1 MKDNQVNQNKHWKSI
16 EQLENEA
23 RFNELA
29 EQEFQ
34 SSPLRTEAGNDGV
47 ARRDFLKL
55 MGASLAMSATACVRR
70 PVEKI
75 VPYAKR
81 PEDLTIGVPNF
92 YASSLSDELSGYGLV
107 VRTREGRPIKLEAN
121 TENPASPQGLS
132 TRAQAHCIS
141 LYDMDRMKEPKR
153 RISEGED
160 FHQRKWDLRS
170 WEKADDEI
178 VALLGQGAPLILTNN
193 IASPSKKSLLGEFVQ
208 AFGGEAY
215 SWNPLVD
222 TCVERAQEMSY
233 GKAVRPRYRFEKAQY
248 VLNVGSDFL
257 GTDPNAHEYAGAYI
271 KARKA
276 GEGMS
281 RHVCFESLLSI
292 TGMNAD
298 DRIRVKSSQYVDVL
312 MGLAHEIVVKNGN
325 SRYASNS
332 IVKSALSP
340 YAGVAANLGID
351 AALFSEIAKD
361 LWEMRGKSLVVT
373 GSVSAMTK
381 SHESAYIAA
390 NFLNSVLENDGVSV
404 DYAKANYTGISAN
417 QMELA
422 KFIEKLNSGA
432 HKLAIIENVNIA
444 YHAPNSGFKEALNK
458 FVDNG
463 GFVVYMGLYEDETAR
478 MSDLIL
484 PIDHSLEMWGDSE
497 FHKGVFSLQQ
507 PTIRPL
513 HKTRSF
519 EQSMLNWAYM
529 AEKGSSRLQNTE
541 KYHDYVKAIWKEDVL
556 RNTKSGKAF
565 EDFWFEL
572 LQSGVY
578 AKNKD
583 LDSTL
588 PARSFKT
595 AALGSVESAKL
606 SGYELELYVKSG
618 IGDGTYAN
626 IAWLQEFPDPVSKVV
641 WDNYLTVSKAT
652 ADKMGLKE
660 GSVVELTVGAKKLEL
675 PVYVQVGQHD
685 DVFGLALG
693 YGRTSGGRVANGV
706 GIDAFGLVEYVDGM
720 PVFAGLSAEIKK
732 LDKKYALANTQGHN
746 TMMGRQI
753 AVEATL
759 ESYKKDPSAGI
770 HKHKI
775 FSAWSKHEYK
785 SYKWGMSVD
794 LNSCIGCGSCI
805 VACQA
810 ENNIP
815 VVGKKFVLEG
825 REMHWMRIDRYYSG
839 TMDNPDSHFIP
850 VMCQHCDNA
859 PCETVCPVVATTHSE
874 EGINEM
880 TYNRC
885 VGTRYCSNNCP
896 YKVRRFNW
904 FAYTNGDRPEDTP
917 KEAYNP
923 RVTVRSR
930 GVMEKCTFCIQR
942 IKDAKD
948 TAKNNGTTVKDGD
961 FKVACEEGCPTN
973 AIIFGDMNNPE
984 SKVSKLFKDARTYS
998 LLEEYNAVPNVRYMS
1013 KIRNAKRETKHHG
1026 GEGHH

>member
-1 MKDNQVNQNKHWKSI
+1 
-16 EQLENEA
+16 
-23 RFNELA
+23 
-29 EQEFQ
+29 
-34 SSPLRTEAGNDGV
+34 
-47 ARRDFLKL
+47 
-55 MGASLAMSATACVRR
+55 
-70 PVEKI
+70 
-75 VPYAKR
+75 
-81 PEDLTIGVPNF
+81 
-92 YASSLSDELSGYGLV
+92 
-107 VRTREGRPIKLEAN
+107 
-121 TENPASPQGLS
+121 
-132 TRAQAHCIS
+132 
-141 LYDMDRMKEPKR
+141 
-153 RISEGED
+153 
-160 FHQRKWDLRS
+160 
-170 WEKADDEI
+170 
-178 VALLGQGAPLILTNN
+178 
-193 IASPSKKSLLGEFVQ
+193 
-208 AFGGEAY
+208 
-215 SWNPLVD
+215 
-222 TCVERAQEMSY
+222 
-233 GKAVRPRYRFEKAQY
+233 
-248 VLNVGSDFL
+248 
-257 GTDPNAHEYAGAYI
+257 
-271 KARKA
+271 
-276 GEGMS
+276 
-281 RHVCFESLLSI
+281 
-292 TGMNAD
+292 
-298 DRIRVKSSQYVDVL
+298 
-312 MGLAHEIVVKNGN
+312 
-325 SRYASNS
+325 
-332 IVKSALSP
+332 
-340 YAGVAANLGID
+340 
-351 AALFSEIAKD
+351 
-361 LWEMRGKSLVVT
+361 
-373 GSVSAMTK
+373 
-381 SHESAYIAA
+381 
-390 NFLNSVLENDGVSV
+390 
-404 DYAKANYTGISAN
+404 
-417 QMELA
+417 
-422 KFIEKLNSGA
+422 
-432 HKLAIIENVNIA
+432 
-444 YHAPNSGFKEALNK
+444 
-458 FVDNG
+458 
-463 GFVVYMGLYEDETAR
+463 
-478 MSDLIL
+478 
-484 PIDHSLEMWGDSE
+484 
-497 FHKGVFSLQQ
+497 
-507 PTIRPL
+507 
-513 HKTRSF
+513 
-519 EQSMLNWAYM
+519 
-529 AEKGSSRLQNTE
+529 
-541 KYHDYVKAIWKEDVL
+541 
-556 RNTKSGKAF
+556 
-565 EDFWFEL
+565 
-572 LQSGVY
+572 
-578 AKNKD
+578 
-583 LDSTL
+583 
-588 PARSFKT
+588 
-595 AALGSVESAKL
+595 
-606 SGYELELYVKSG
+606 
-618 IGDGTYAN
+618 
-626 IAWLQEFPDPVSKVV
+626 
-641 WDNYLTVSKAT
+641 
-652 ADKMGLKE
+652 MGLKE